1 MISHGGTSLPVFS
14 ITPDQVPF
22 ARWFWCG
29 GGKSGR
35 LGFRDWTDDPPRE
48 GRACGLHGGADC
60 RERGFAARQALYLLD
75 LSIDSPIPP
84 AHQTAGGGARPLA
97 EPGCVMYLNLV
108 QIAESFGASER
119 VAEGWLRDEGMPRN
133 QGKAGRLSGHT
144 KVVAKGSGHSM
155 ATRRATGD
163 KSYHTTA
170 FSGQRKSAEFLTEVK
185 R

>member
-1 MISHGGTSLPVFS
+1 MIPE
-14 ITPDQVPF
+14 
-22 ARWFWCG
+22 
-29 GGKSGR
+29 GKG
-35 LGFRDWTDDPPRE
+35 E
-48 GRACGLHGGADC
+48 HAACMAAPTVAQ
-60 RERGFAARQALYLLD
+60 RGPNARQALYSLD
-75 LSIDSPIPP
+75 LSIDLPIPP
-84 AHQTAGGGARPLA
+84 AHQTAEAVLVLWRNRG
-97 EPGCVMYLNLV
+97 VSMYLNLV

-119 VAEGWLRDEGMPRN
+119 VAEGLLRDEGMPRN